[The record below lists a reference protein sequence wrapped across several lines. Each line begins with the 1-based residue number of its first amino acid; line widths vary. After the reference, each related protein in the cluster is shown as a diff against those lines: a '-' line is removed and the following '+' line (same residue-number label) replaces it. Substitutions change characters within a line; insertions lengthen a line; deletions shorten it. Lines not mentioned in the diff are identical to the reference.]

1 MRESLR
7 KPALTAVAK
16 IMRVCKNAVHVGDL
30 GLQALGSVG
39 IASSEM
45 VGTVVLAPT
54 EIKSSDVK
62 TVVGGGILLGSWA
75 FGMNLLL
82 EKDITPLMVDLDIKS
97 EEVFATG
104 ITLDYLVAEQ
114 ANTDKAFSEIDAEF
128 KALEASNIPE
138 NVSEVVPDYTPSFG
152 DITTPQEEGVV
163 IVANPSVKPLLIQPE
178 ILSKI
183 ESSFPEVSAS
193 IPLEKELKRE
203 KEGSIGIGQKEIDH
217 LRKIINY
224 EGSTP
229 MREAFMNLA
238 PLSQWKFY
246 NLITDYHKATGE
258 LVNVKS
264 AWRSRHK
271 QRSLRSSMPSGMAAN
286 ECGSAHAI
294 GALDI
299 DRNGRVSKQVA
310 KMAKLGLLKKHRLW
324 VPPEVREAWHV
335 EDPDS
340 VYFRYWNK
348 DNPERGIY
356 RASVCEDLTGPQH
369 EAKRFKDG
377 VFTIADSYRRVSDMA
392 DYWIKAKGITGQDA
406 VFMKDY
412 LLFSVRAESMYGRW
426 MLSHTAAKGWWMF
439 TDATAKQ
446 YNLKYPMQL
455 RESARATIELAQ
467 DNIRSLQKYG
477 IEVTV
482 ENVYLAHMVG
492 AMGESLVLKVVS
504 GESLSVNEES
514 TFDKVVASNMT
525 KENFQKFYTLDA
537 SGKAIRNPG
546 VSVGVVASL
555 FVDFF
560 DTRFK
565 EYHADNRYVKTL
577 VG

>member
-1 MRESLR
+1 
-7 KPALTAVAK
+7 
-16 IMRVCKNAVHVGDL
+16 
-30 GLQALGSVG
+30 
-39 IASSEM
+39 
-45 VGTVVLAPT
+45 
-54 EIKSSDVK
+54 
-62 TVVGGGILLGSWA
+62 
-75 FGMNLLL
+75 
-82 EKDITPLMVDLDIKS
+82 
-97 EEVFATG
+97 
-104 ITLDYLVAEQ
+104 
-114 ANTDKAFSEIDAEF
+114 
-128 KALEASNIPE
+128 
-138 NVSEVVPDYTPSFG
+138 
-152 DITTPQEEGVV
+152 
-163 IVANPSVKPLLIQPE
+163 
-178 ILSKI
+178 
-183 ESSFPEVSAS
+183 
-193 IPLEKELKRE
+193 
-203 KEGSIGIGQKEIDH
+203 
-217 LRKIINY
+217 
-224 EGSTP
+224 
-229 MREAFMNLA
+229 
-238 PLSQWKFY
+238 
-246 NLITDYHKATGE
+246 
-258 LVNVKS
+258 
-264 AWRSRHK
+264 
-271 QRSLRSSMPSGMAAN
+271 
-286 ECGSAHAI
+286 
-294 GALDI
+294 
-299 DRNGRVSKQVA
+299 
-310 KMAKLGLLKKHRLW
+310 
-324 VPPEVREAWHV
+324 
-335 EDPDS
+335 
-340 VYFRYWNK
+340 
-348 DNPERGIY
+348 
-356 RASVCEDLTGPQH
+356 
-369 EAKRFKDG
+369 
-377 VFTIADSYRRVSDMA
+377 MA

>member
-1 MRESLR
+1 
-7 KPALTAVAK
+7 
-16 IMRVCKNAVHVGDL
+16 
-30 GLQALGSVG
+30 
-39 IASSEM
+39 
-45 VGTVVLAPT
+45 
-54 EIKSSDVK
+54 
-62 TVVGGGILLGSWA
+62 
-75 FGMNLLL
+75 
-82 EKDITPLMVDLDIKS
+82 
-97 EEVFATG
+97 
-104 ITLDYLVAEQ
+104 
-114 ANTDKAFSEIDAEF
+114 
-128 KALEASNIPE
+128 
-138 NVSEVVPDYTPSFG
+138 
-152 DITTPQEEGVV
+152 
-163 IVANPSVKPLLIQPE
+163 
-178 ILSKI
+178 
-183 ESSFPEVSAS
+183 
-193 IPLEKELKRE
+193 
-203 KEGSIGIGQKEIDH
+203 
-217 LRKIINY
+217 
-224 EGSTP
+224 
-229 MREAFMNLA
+229 MNLA

-246 NLITDYHKATGE
+246 NLIADYHKATGE

-271 QRSLRSSMPSGMAAN
+271 QRSLRRSMPSGMVAS

-310 KMAKLGLLKKHRLW
+310 KMTKLGLLKKHRLW
-324 VPPEVREAWHV
+324 VPPEVRESWHV

-348 DNPERGIY
+348 DNPERDIY
-356 RASVCEDLTGPQH
+356 RDNVCDDLTGFEH
-369 EAKRFKDG
+369 EAKRFNDG
-377 VFTIADSYRRVSDMA
+377 VFTIADSYRRVSEMA
-392 DYWIKAKGITGQDA
+392 DYWIGVKGITGQDA

-439 TDATAKQ
+439 TDSTAKQ

-467 DNIRSLQKYG
+467 DNIRSLKKYG

-492 AMGESLVLKVVS
+492 AMGESLVIKVVS
-504 GESLSVNEES
+504 GKILSESEEL
-514 TFDKVVASNMT
+514 TFDKVIASNMT
-525 KENFQKFYTLDA
+525 KENFKKFYTRDA
-537 SGKAIRNPG
+537 SGKATRNPG

-560 DTRFK
+560 DVRFK
-565 EYHADNRYVKTL
+565 EYHADNRYVKIL

>member
-16 IMRVCKNAVHVGDL
+16 IMRVCKNAVHAGDV

-39 IASSEM
+39 IVSSEM
-45 VGTVVLAPT
+45 VGTVILAPT

-62 TVVGGGILLGSWA
+62 VAVGGGILLSSWA

-82 EKDITPLMVDLDIKS
+82 EKDATPLMVDLSIES
-97 EEVFATG
+97 QEIFSTG
-104 ITLDYLVAEQ
+104 ITLDYSILEQ
-114 ANTDKAFSEIDAEF
+114 VNTDKVF
-128 KALEASNIPE
+128 E
-138 NVSEVVPDYTPSFG
+138 NDDVPEVVPDYAPSFG
-152 DITTPQEEGVV
+152 DITTSQEDGSVT
-163 IVANPSVKPLLIQPE
+163 IVSLPTVQDNV
-178 ILSKI
+178 
-183 ESSFPEVSAS
+183 SFEPRAS
-193 IPLEKELKRE
+193 NSLQKELERE
-203 KEGSIGIGQKEIDH
+203 IKGSTGIGQKEMDH
-217 LRKIINY
+217 LRKIVNY

-229 MREAFMNLA
+229 ILEAFMNLA
-238 PLSQWKFY
+238 PQSQWKFY
-246 NLITDYHKATGE
+246 NLIADYHKATGE

-264 AWRSRHK
+264 AWRSRQK
-271 QRSLRSSMPSGMAAN
+271 QRSLRASMPSGMAAS
-286 ECGSAHAI
+286 ECGSAHAM

-348 DNPERGIY
+348 DNPERNIY

-377 VFTIADSYRRVSDMA
+377 VFTIADSYRRVSEMA
-392 DYWIKAKGITGQDA
+392 DYWINAKGITGQDA

-455 RESARATIELAQ
+455 KESARATIELAQ
-467 DNIRSLQKYG
+467 DNIRSLKKYG

-504 GESLSVNEES
+504 GKPLSVDEEA

-525 KENFQKFYTLDA
+525 KENFQKFYTRDS
-537 SGKAIRNPG
+537 SGKAIRNSG

-560 DTRFK
+560 NVRFQ
-565 EYHADNRYVKTL
+565 EYHADNHYVKTL

>member
-16 IMRVCKNAVHVGDL
+16 IIRVCKDAVHVGDL

-39 IASSEM
+39 IAGSEM
-45 VGTVVLAPT
+45 VGTVVLAPV

-75 FGMNLLL
+75 LGMNLLL
-82 EKDITPLMVDLDIKS
+82 EKDTTPLMVDLSIES
-97 EEVFATG
+97 QEVFSAKT
-104 ITLDYLVAEQ
+104 TPDYLALEQ
-114 ANTDKAFSEIDAEF
+114 ANTDKVF
-128 KALEASNIPE
+128 E
-138 NVSEVVPDYTPSFG
+138 NDDVLEVVPDYAPSFG
-152 DITTPQEEGVV
+152 DITTSQEDGSVT
-163 IVANPSVKPLLIQPE
+163 IVSLPTVQNDVSFEPRASNSLQRELERE
-178 ILSKI
+178 IK
-183 ESSFPEVSAS
+183 
-193 IPLEKELKRE
+193 
-203 KEGSIGIGQKEIDH
+203 GSIGIGQKEMDH
-217 LRKIINY
+217 LRKIVNY

-238 PLSQWKFY
+238 PQSQWKFY
-246 NLITDYHKATGE
+246 NLIADYHKATGE
-258 LVNVKS
+258 LINVKS

-271 QRSLRSSMPSGMAAN
+271 QRSLRSSMPSGMAAS
-286 ECGSAHAI
+286 ECGSAHAM

-377 VFTIADSYRRVSDMA
+377 VFTIADSYRRVSEMA
-392 DYWIKAKGITGQDA
+392 DYWINAKGITGQDA

-455 RESARATIELAQ
+455 KESARATIELAQ
-467 DNIRSLQKYG
+467 DNIRSLRKYG
-477 IEVTV
+477 IEPTV

-492 AMGESLVLKVVS
+492 AMGESLVLKVIS
-504 GESLSVNEES
+504 GKPLSVNEES

-525 KENFQKFYTLDA
+525 KENFKKFYTRDS

-560 DTRFK
+560 NVRFQ
-565 EYHADNRYVKTL
+565 EYHADNHYVDTTQ
-577 VG
+577 

>member
-1 MRESLR
+1 MRLLR
-7 KPALTAVAK
+7 KPALIAVAK
-16 IMRVCKNAVHVGDL
+16 IMRVCKGAVRVGDL
-30 GLQALGSVG
+30 GLQSLGSVG

-62 TVVGGGILLGSWA
+62 VAVGSSILLGSWM
-75 FGMNLLL
+75 FGMNSFL
-82 EKDITPLMVDLDIKS
+82 KNDTTPLMVNLSIES
-97 EEVFATG
+97 QEVFSAKTTPDYS
-104 ITLDYLVAEQ
+104 TLGQV
-114 ANTDKAFSEIDAEF
+114 NTDKVF
-128 KALEASNIPE
+128 E
-138 NVSEVVPDYTPSFG
+138 NDDMPEVVPDYTPSFG
-152 DITTPQEEGVV
+152 DITTSQEDGSVTVV
-163 IVANPSVKPLLIQPE
+163 SLPTVQDDV
-178 ILSKI
+178 
-183 ESSFPEVSAS
+183 SFEPRAS
-193 IPLEKELKRE
+193 NSLQKELERE
-203 KEGSIGIGQKEIDH
+203 IKGSIGIGQKEMDH
-217 LRKIINY
+217 LRKIVNY

-238 PLSQWKFY
+238 PQSQWKFY
-246 NLITDYHKATGE
+246 NLIADYHKITGE

-264 AWRSRHK
+264 AWRSRQK
-271 QRSLRSSMPSGMAAN
+271 QRSLRASMPSGMAAS
-286 ECGSAHAI
+286 ECGSAHAM

-299 DRNGRVSKQVA
+299 DRSGRISKQVA
-310 KMAKLGLLKKHRLW
+310 KMTKLGLLKKHRLW

-348 DNPERGIY
+348 ENPERSIY

-377 VFTIADSYRRVSDMA
+377 VFTIVDSYRRVSEMA
-392 DYWIKAKGITGQDA
+392 DYWIDAKGITGQDA
-406 VFMKDY
+406 VFMKNY

-467 DNIRSLQKYG
+467 DNIRSLRKHG
-477 IEVTV
+477 IEITV

-492 AMGESLVLKVVS
+492 AMGESLVLKVSS
-504 GESLSVNEES
+504 GEPLSLDEEA
-514 TFDKVVASNMT
+514 TFDKVVSSNMT
-525 KENFQKFYTLDA
+525 KENSKKFYTRDP
-537 SGKAIRNPG
+537 SGRAVRNSG
-546 VSVGVVASL
+546 VSVDVVASL

-560 DTRFK
+560 NVRFQ

>member
-1 MRESLR
+1 MRELLR

-16 IMRVCKNAVHVGDL
+16 IIRFCKGAVRVGDL
-30 GLQALGSVG
+30 GLQSLGSVG
-39 IASSEM
+39 ITSSEM
-45 VGTVVLAPT
+45 IGAVVLAPT

-75 FGMNLLL
+75 TGVNLLL
-82 EKDITPLMVDLDIKS
+82 EKDFTPLMVDLNIES
-97 EEVFATG
+97 QEVFSTG

-114 ANTDKAFSEIDAEF
+114 ADADKAFSEIENQF
-128 KALEASNIPE
+128 VALEERSTIE
-138 NVSEVVPDYTPSFG
+138 DSSEVVPDYVPSFG
-152 DITTPQEEGVV
+152 DITTPQEDGLVT
-163 IVANPSVKPLLIQPE
+163 IVNPP
-178 ILSKI
+178 I
-183 ESSFPEVSAS
+183 ESFSKLEAS
-193 IPLEKELKRE
+193 IPLQKELKRE
-203 KEGSIGIGQKEIDH
+203 KHGSIGIGQKEMDH
-217 LRKIINY
+217 LRKIVNY

-229 MREAFMNLA
+229 ILEAFMNLA
-238 PLSQWKFY
+238 PQSQWKFY
-246 NLITDYHKATGE
+246 NLIADYHKATGE
-258 LVNVKS
+258 LVNIKS

-271 QRSLRSSMPSGMAAN
+271 QRSLRASMPSGMAAN
-286 ECGSAHAI
+286 ECGSAHAM

-310 KMAKLGLLKKHRLW
+310 KMTNLGLLKKHRLW
-324 VPPEVREAWHV
+324 VPPEVHEAWHV
-335 EDPDS
+335 EDPDA

-356 RASVCEDLTGPQH
+356 RTSVCEDLTGPQH
-369 EAKRFKDG
+369 EAKRFRDG
-377 VFTIADSYRRVSDMA
+377 VFTIADSYRRVSEMA
-392 DYWIKAKGITGQDA
+392 DYWINSKGITGQDA

-467 DNIRSLQKYG
+467 DNIRSLKKYG
-477 IEVTV
+477 IEPTV

-492 AMGESLVLKVVS
+492 AMGQSLVLKAFS

-514 TFDKVVASNMT
+514 TFDKVVSSNMT
-525 KENFQKFYTLDA
+525 KENFQKFYTRDA

-555 FVDFF
+555 FMDFF

-565 EYHADNRYVKTL
+565 EYHADNYYVKTL
-577 VG
+577 VS

>member
-16 IMRVCKNAVHVGDL
+16 IMRVCKGAVHAGDV
-30 GLQALGSVG
+30 GLQALGSVS
-39 IASSEM
+39 IAGSEM
-45 VGTVVLAPT
+45 VGALVLAPT
-54 EIKSSDVK
+54 EIKSGDVK
-62 TVVGGGILLGSWA
+62 VAVGSSILIGSWMLGINSFLKNDA
-75 FGMNLLL
+75 
-82 EKDITPLMVDLDIKS
+82 TPLMVNLSIES
-97 EEVFATG
+97 QEVFSAKTTPDYS
-104 ITLDYLVAEQ
+104 TLEQ
-114 ANTDKAFSEIDAEF
+114 INTDKVF
-128 KALEASNIPE
+128 E
-138 NVSEVVPDYTPSFG
+138 NDDVPEVVPDYTPSFG
-152 DITTPQEEGVV
+152 DITTSQEDGSVTVV
-163 IVANPSVKPLLIQPE
+163 
-178 ILSKI
+178 
-183 ESSFPEVSAS
+183 SFPTVQDDVSFEPRAS
-193 IPLEKELKRE
+193 NSLQKELERE
-203 KEGSIGIGQKEIDH
+203 IKGSIGIGQKEMDH

-238 PLSQWKFY
+238 PQSQWKFY
-246 NLITDYHKATGE
+246 NLIADYYKATSE

-271 QRSLRSSMPSGMAAN
+271 QRSLRASMPSGMAAS
-286 ECGSAHAI
+286 ECGSAHAM

-324 VPPEVREAWHV
+324 VPPEVGEAWHV

-340 VYFRYWNK
+340 IYFRYWNK
-348 DNPERGIY
+348 ESPERDIY
-356 RASVCEDLTGPQH
+356 RTNVCQDLTGPQH

-377 VFTIADSYRRVSDMA
+377 VFTIADSYRRVSEMA
-392 DYWIKAKGITGQDA
+392 DYWINAKGITGQDA
-406 VFMKDY
+406 VFIKDY

-467 DNIRSLQKYG
+467 DNIRSLKKYG

-482 ENVYLAHMVG
+482 ENLYLAHMVG
-492 AMGESLVLKVVS
+492 AMGESLVLKVAS
-504 GESLSVNEES
+504 GKPLSINEEI
-514 TFDKVVASNMT
+514 TFDKVVSSNMT
-525 KENFQKFYTLDA
+525 KENFKKFYTRDP
-537 SGKAIRNPG
+537 SGKAIRNSG
-546 VSVGVVASL
+546 VSVDVVASL

-560 DTRFK
+560 NVRFQ
-565 EYHADNRYVKTL
+565 EYHADNYYIKTL

>member
-1 MRESLR
+1 MRELLR

-16 IMRVCKNAVHVGDL
+16 IIRFCKGAVRVGDL
-30 GLQALGSVG
+30 GLQSLGSVG
-39 IASSEM
+39 ITSSEM
-45 VGTVVLAPT
+45 IGAVVLAPT

-75 FGMNLLL
+75 TGVNLLL
-82 EKDITPLMVDLDIKS
+82 EKDFTPLMVDLNIES
-97 EEVFATG
+97 QEVFSTG

-114 ANTDKAFSEIDAEF
+114 ADADKAFSEIENQF
-128 KALEASNIPE
+128 VALEERSTIE
-138 NVSEVVPDYTPSFG
+138 DSSEVVPDYVPSFG
-152 DITTPQEEGVV
+152 DITTPQEDGLVT
-163 IVANPSVKPLLIQPE
+163 IVNPP
-178 ILSKI
+178 I
-183 ESSFPEVSAS
+183 ESFSKLEAS
-193 IPLEKELKRE
+193 IPLQKELKRE
-203 KEGSIGIGQKEIDH
+203 KHGSIGIGQKEMDH
-217 LRKIINY
+217 LRKIVNY

-229 MREAFMNLA
+229 ILEAFMNLA
-238 PLSQWKFY
+238 PQSQWKFY
-246 NLITDYHKATGE
+246 NLIADYHKATGE
-258 LVNVKS
+258 LVNIKS

-271 QRSLRSSMPSGMAAN
+271 QRSLRASMPSGMAAN
-286 ECGSAHAI
+286 ECGSAHAM

-310 KMAKLGLLKKHRLW
+310 KMTNLGLLKKHRLW
-324 VPPEVREAWHV
+324 VPPEVHEAWHV
-335 EDPDS
+335 EDPDA

-356 RASVCEDLTGPQH
+356 RTSVCEDLTGPQH
-369 EAKRFKDG
+369 EAKRFRDG
-377 VFTIADSYRRVSDMA
+377 VFTIADSYRRVSEMA
-392 DYWIKAKGITGQDA
+392 DYWINTKGITGQDA

-467 DNIRSLQKYG
+467 DNIRSLKKYG
-477 IEVTV
+477 IEPTV

-492 AMGESLVLKVVS
+492 AMGQSLVLKAFS

-514 TFDKVVASNMT
+514 TFDKVVSSNMT
-525 KENFQKFYTLDA
+525 KENFQKFYTRDA

-555 FVDFF
+555 FMDFF

-565 EYHADNRYVKTL
+565 EYHADNYYVKTL
-577 VG
+577 VS

>member
-16 IMRVCKNAVHVGDL
+16 IMRVCKEVVHAGDI

-45 VGTVVLAPT
+45 VGTVILAPT
-54 EIKSSDVK
+54 EITSNDIKTAVGSS
-62 TVVGGGILLGSWA
+62 ILLSSWA
-75 FGMNLLL
+75 LGMNLLL
-82 EKDITPLMVDLDIKS
+82 EKDNTPLMVDLNIKS
-97 EEVFATG
+97 QNVFSTNINFGYLITG
-104 ITLDYLVAEQ
+104 QD
-114 ANTDKAFSEIDAEF
+114 NTNKVFSKNDSEFTYIFSEP
-128 KALEASNIPE
+128 K
-138 NVSEVVPDYTPSFG
+138 
-152 DITTPQEEGVV
+152 
-163 IVANPSVKPLLIQPE
+163 PSVSLMN
-178 ILSKI
+178 
-183 ESSFPEVSAS
+183 
-193 IPLEKELKRE
+193 ELKRE
-203 KEGSIGIGQKEIDH
+203 KDGSVGIGQKEIDH
-217 LRKIINY
+217 IRKIVNY

-229 MREAFMNLA
+229 IVEAFINLA
-238 PLSQWKFY
+238 PKSQWKFY
-246 NLITDYHKATGE
+246 NLIADYHKATGE

-271 QRSLRSSMPSGMAAN
+271 QRSLRASMLSGMAAS

-324 VPPEVREAWHV
+324 VPPEVHEAWHV

-348 DNPERGIY
+348 KNPERGIY
-356 RASVCEDLTGPQH
+356 RANVCKDLTGPQH

-377 VFTIADSYRRVSDMA
+377 VFTIADSYRRVSEMA
-392 DYWIKAKGITGQDA
+392 DYWINAKGITGQDA

-467 DNIRSLQKYG
+467 DNIRSLRKYG
-477 IEVTV
+477 IEPTV

-492 AMGESLVLKVVS
+492 AMGQSLVLKAFS

-525 KENFQKFYTLDA
+525 KENFQKFYTRDA

-555 FVDFF
+555 FMDFF

-565 EYHADNRYVKTL
+565 EYHADNYYVKTL
-577 VG
+577 LG

>member
-16 IMRVCKNAVHVGDL
+16 IMRVCKGAVRVGDL
-30 GLQALGSVG
+30 GLQSLGSVG

-62 TVVGGGILLGSWA
+62 VAVGSSILLGSWM
-75 FGMNLLL
+75 FGINSFL
-82 EKDITPLMVDLDIKS
+82 KNDTTPLMVNLSIES
-97 EEVFATG
+97 QEVFSAKTTPDYS
-104 ITLDYLVAEQ
+104 TLGQV
-114 ANTDKAFSEIDAEF
+114 NTDKVF
-128 KALEASNIPE
+128 E
-138 NVSEVVPDYTPSFG
+138 NDDVSEGVPNYTPSFG
-152 DITTPQEEGVV
+152 DITTSQEDGSVTVV
-163 IVANPSVKPLLIQPE
+163 
-178 ILSKI
+178 
-183 ESSFPEVSAS
+183 SFPTVQDDVSFEPRAS
-193 IPLEKELKRE
+193 NSLQKELERE
-203 KEGSIGIGQKEIDH
+203 IKSSIGIGQKELDH
-217 LRKIINY
+217 LRKIVNY

-238 PLSQWKFY
+238 PQSQWKFY
-246 NLITDYHKATGE
+246 NLIADYHKTTGE

-264 AWRSRHK
+264 AWRSRQK
-271 QRSLRSSMPSGMAAN
+271 QRSLRASMPSGMAAS
-286 ECGSAHAI
+286 ECGSAHAM

-299 DRNGRVSKQVA
+299 DRSGRISKQVA
-310 KMAKLGLLKKHRLW
+310 KMTKLGLLKKHRLW

-348 DNPERGIY
+348 ENPERSIY

-377 VFTIADSYRRVSDMA
+377 VFTIADSYRRVSEMA
-392 DYWIKAKGITGQDA
+392 DYWIDAKGITGQDA
-406 VFMKDY
+406 VFMKNY

-467 DNIRSLQKYG
+467 DNIRSLRKHG

-492 AMGESLVLKVVS
+492 SMGESLVLKVSS
-504 GESLSVNEES
+504 GEPLSVDEEI
-514 TFDKVVASNMT
+514 TFDKVVSSNMT
-525 KENFQKFYTLDA
+525 KENFKKFYTRDS
-537 SGKAIRNPG
+537 SGKAIRNSG
-546 VSVGVVASL
+546 VSVDVVASL

-560 DTRFK
+560 NVRFQ
-565 EYHADNRYVKTL
+565 EYHADNHYAKTL

>member
-16 IMRVCKNAVHVGDL
+16 IMRVCKGAVRVGDL
-30 GLQALGSVG
+30 GLQSLGSVG

-54 EIKSSDVK
+54 EIKSGDVK
-62 TVVGGGILLGSWA
+62 VAVGSSILIGSWM
-75 FGMNLLL
+75 FGINSFL
-82 EKDITPLMVDLDIKS
+82 KNDTTPLMVNLSIES
-97 EEVFATG
+97 QEVFSAKSTP
-104 ITLDYLVAEQ
+104 DYLASEQ
-114 ANTDKAFSEIDAEF
+114 ENTNKVFENDDA
-128 KALEASNIPE
+128 P
-138 NVSEVVPDYTPSFG
+138 EVVPDYAPSFG
-152 DITTPQEEGVV
+152 DITTSQEDGSVT
-163 IVANPSVKPLLIQPE
+163 IVSLPTVQNDV
-178 ILSKI
+178 
-183 ESSFPEVSAS
+183 SFEPIAS
-193 IPLEKELKRE
+193 NSLQKELERE
-203 KEGSIGIGQKEIDH
+203 IKGSIGIGQKEMDH
-217 LRKIINY
+217 LRKIVNY

-229 MREAFMNLA
+229 IREAFMNLA
-238 PLSQWKFY
+238 PQSQWKFY
-246 NLITDYHKATGE
+246 NLIADYHKVTGE

-264 AWRSRHK
+264 AWRSREK
-271 QRSLRSSMPSGMAAN
+271 QRSLRSSMPSGMAAS

-299 DRNGRVSKQVA
+299 DRNGRVSKQVT
-310 KMAKLGLLKKHRLW
+310 KMTRLGLLKKHRLW

-377 VFTIADSYRRVSDMA
+377 VFTIVDSYRRVSGMA
-392 DYWIKAKGITGQDA
+392 DYWINAKGITGEDA

-455 RESARATIELAQ
+455 KESARATIELAQ
-467 DNIRSLQKYG
+467 DNIRSLRKYG

-492 AMGESLVLKVVS
+492 AMGESLVLRAAS
-504 GESLSVNEES
+504 GKPLSINEEI
-514 TFDKVVASNMT
+514 TFDKVVSSNMT
-525 KENFQKFYTLDA
+525 KENFKKFYTRDS
-537 SGKAIRNPG
+537 SGKAIRNSD
-546 VSVGVVASL
+546 VSVDVVASL

-560 DTRFK
+560 NVRFQ
-565 EYHADNRYVKTL
+565 EYHADNHYVKTL
-577 VG
+577 VA